1 MGSEAIQTW
10 DLGINYVDDDISKG
24 ALWMDCVGWRSM
36 EEWDLRKGVLGK
48 GSFIMFC

>member
-24 ALWMDCVGWRSM
+24 ALSQD
-36 EEWDLRKGVLGK
+36 LGK
-48 GSFIMFC
+48 PIQEANKTQD